1 MPMTSPRFSVV
12 ILAGGQ
18 SRRMGR
24 DKRALPWTP
33 APDGSPRTLL
43 GHVVSEVMLL
53 TDDVVLVA
61 NDDPGV
67 NGVRIV
73 GDLYPRSGSLGGIYS
88 GLAAAAHDL
97 AFVAAADMPFLNP
110 MLILDLVRQASRVD
124 AVVPVT
130 DGRPE
135 PLHAVYR
142 KTVLA
147 PARRQIERRDLK
159 IALVFDAL
167 STVKVPEANVRT
179 LDPDLRSFWNLN
191 TPEEYQRALALA
203 EVRDPGLPT
212 LAVLDSGTE
221 HQSTST

>member
-1 MPMTSPRFSVV
+1 
-12 ILAGGQ
+12 
-18 SRRMGR
+18 MGR

-33 APDGSPRTLL
+33 EPDGSPQTLL
-43 GHVVSEVMLL
+43 GHVVATVSRL
-53 TDDVVLVA
+53 TNDVVLVA

-67 NGVRIV
+67 AGARVV

-110 MLILDLVRQASRVD
+110 MLILDLARRGSRVD

-130 DGRPE
+130 GGRPE

-147 PARRQIERRDLK
+147 PIRRQIERRELK
-159 IALVFDAL
+159 IALIFDAM
-167 STVKVPEANVRT
+167 STVKVPEADVRI

-191 TPEEYQRALALA
+191 TPKEYRRALALT
-203 EVRDPGLPT
+203 EGKS
-212 LAVLDSGTE
+212 SGVA
-221 HQSTST
+221 

>member
-1 MPMTSPRFSVV
+1 MTAPRFSVV

-33 APDGSPRTLL
+33 ASGGSPQTLL
-43 GHVVSEVMLL
+43 GHVVATVSRL
-53 TDDVVLVA
+53 TDDIVLVA

-67 NGVRIV
+67 TGARVV

-88 GLAAAAHDL
+88 GLAAAAYDL

-110 MLILDLVRQASRVD
+110 MLILDLVSRASRVD

-130 DGRPE
+130 GGRPE

-142 KTVLA
+142 KSVLA

-159 IALVFDAL
+159 IALAFDAL
-167 STVKVPEANVRT
+167 STVIVPEADLRR

-191 TPEEYQRALALA
+191 TPEEYQRALAVA
-203 EVRDPGLPT
+203 GDRG
-212 LAVLDSGTE
+212 ARGA
-221 HQSTST
+221 

>member
-1 MPMTSPRFSVV
+1 MTTPRFSVV

-24 DKRALPWTP
+24 DKRGLPWIPTP
-33 APDGSPRTLL
+33 GGSPQTLL
-43 GHVVSEVMLL
+43 GHVVATVSRL

-61 NDDPGV
+61 NDDPSVPGARV
-67 NGVRIV
+67 V
-73 GDLYPRSGSLGGIYS
+73 GDLYSRSGSLGGIYS
-88 GLAAAAHDL
+88 GLAAVAHDL

-110 MLILDLVRQASRVD
+110 LLVLDLVRQASRVD

-130 DGRPE
+130 GGRPE

-147 PARRQIERRDLK
+147 PARRQIERRELK
-159 IALVFDAL
+159 IALLFDAV
-167 STVKVPEANVRT
+167 STVGVPEADLRR

-203 EVRDPGLPT
+203 GGRR
-212 LAVLDSGTE
+212 SGVA
-221 HQSTST
+221 

>member
-1 MPMTSPRFSVV
+1 MTGPRFSVV

-33 APDGSPRTLL
+33 AADGSPQTLL
-43 GHVVSEVMLL
+43 RHVVAAVSRL

-67 NGVRIV
+67 PGARIV

-97 AFVAAADMPFLNP
+97 AFIAAADMPFLNP
-110 MLILDLVRQASRVD
+110 MLINSLAERAVRAD
-124 AVVPVT
+124 AVVPVIE
-130 DGRPE
+130 GRPE

-142 KTVLA
+142 KTVLP
-147 PARRQIERRDLK
+147 PARQRIERRDLK
-159 IALVFDAL
+159 VAPVFDAV
-167 STVKVPEANVRT
+167 STVWVSET
-179 LDPDLRSFWNLN
+179 DLCMLDPDLRSFWNLN
-191 TPEEYQRALALA
+191 TPEDYDRALALA
-203 EVRDPGLPT
+203 GGQ
-212 LAVLDSGTE
+212 DSRIA
-221 HQSTST
+221 

>member
-1 MPMTSPRFSVV
+1 
-12 ILAGGQ
+12 
-18 SRRMGR
+18 MGR

-33 APDGSPRTLL
+33 ASDGSPQTLL
-43 GHVVSEVMLL
+43 GHVVATVSRL
-53 TDDVVLVA
+53 TDDIVLVA

-67 NGVRIV
+67 TGARAV

-124 AVVPVT
+124 AVVPVIG
-130 DGRPE
+130 GRPE
-135 PLHAVYR
+135 PLHTVYR

-147 PARRQIERRDLK
+147 PARRQIERRELK
-159 IALVFDAL
+159 IALVFDAV
-167 STVKVPEANVRT
+167 STVRIPEADLRT

-203 EVRDPGLPT
+203 GGQS
-212 LAVLDSGTE
+212 SGVA
-221 HQSTST
+221 

>member
-1 MPMTSPRFSVV
+1 MTYRRFSVV

-24 DKRALPWTP
+24 DKRALPWMP
-33 APDGSPRTLL
+33 APQGLPQTLL
-43 GHVVSEVMLL
+43 GHVVATASRL
-53 TDDVVLVA
+53 TDDIVLVA

-67 NGVRIV
+67 TGARVV

-130 DGRPE
+130 GGRPE

-147 PARRQIERRDLK
+147 PARRQIDRRELK
-159 IALVFDAL
+159 IALVFNAV
-167 STVKVPEANVRT
+167 STVRVPEADLRM
-179 LDPDLRSFWNLN
+179 LDQDLRSFWNLN

-203 EVRDPGLPT
+203 ADHG
-212 LAVLDSGTE
+212 AGGA
-221 HQSTST
+221 

>member
-1 MPMTSPRFSVV
+1 MTRPRFSAV

-24 DKRALPWTP
+24 DKRALPWMP
-33 APDGSPRTLL
+33 AADGSPQTLL
-43 GHVVSEVMLL
+43 GHVVNTVSRL

-67 NGVRIV
+67 TGARVV

-88 GLAAAAHDL
+88 GLAAVAHDL
-97 AFVAAADMPFLNP
+97 AFIAAADMPFLNP
-110 MLILDLVRQASRVD
+110 TLILDLVGHASRVD

-142 KTVLA
+142 KSVLK
-147 PARRQIERRDLK
+147 PARQRIERRELKVAPVFGAVPTIWVQEKDLR
-159 IALVFDAL
+159 V
-167 STVKVPEANVRT
+167 

-191 TPEEYQRALALA
+191 TPDDYERAVALAG
-203 EVRDPGLPT
+203 RQG
-212 LAVLDSGTE
+212 S
-221 HQSTST
+221 

>member
-1 MPMTSPRFSVV
+1 MTSPRFSVV

-33 APDGSPRTLL
+33 ALDGSPQTLL
-43 GHVVSEVMLL
+43 GHVVATVSRL
-53 TDDVVLVA
+53 TGDVVLVA
-61 NDDPGV
+61 NDDPGIE
-67 NGVRIV
+67 GVRIV

-88 GLAAAAHDL
+88 GLAAVAYDL
-97 AFVAAADMPFLNP
+97 AFIAAADMPFLNP
-110 MLILDLVRQASRVD
+110 TLILDLVGLAARVD

-142 KTVLA
+142 KSVLK
-147 PARRQIERRDLK
+147 PARQRIKRRELK
-159 IALVFDAL
+159 VAPVFDAV
-167 STVKVPEANVRT
+167 STIWVQEHDLRV

-191 TPEEYQRALALA
+191 TPEDYERALALA
-203 EVRDPGLPT
+203 GRLGSRV
-212 LAVLDSGTE
+212 A
-221 HQSTST
+221 

>member
-1 MPMTSPRFSVV
+1 MTDPRFSVV

-33 APDGSPRTLL
+33 ASDGSPQTLL
-43 GHVVSEVMLL
+43 GHVVATVSRL
-53 TDDVVLVA
+53 TNDVVLVA
-61 NDDPGV
+61 NDDPAVTGARV
-67 NGVRIV
+67 V

-110 MLILDLVRQASRVD
+110 MLILDLVGRASRMD

-130 DGRPE
+130 GGRPE

-147 PARRQIERRDLK
+147 PARRQIERRELK
-159 IALVFDAL
+159 IALVFDAV
-167 STVKVPEANVRT
+167 STVEAPEADVRA

-203 EVRDPGLPT
+203 GDHG
-212 LAVLDSGTE
+212 ASGA
-221 HQSTST
+221 

>member
-24 DKRALPWTP
+24 DKRALPWSP
-33 APDGSPRTLL
+33 APDGSPQTLL
-43 GHVVSEVMLL
+43 EHVVATVSRL
-53 TDDVVLVA
+53 TNDVVLVA
-61 NDDPGV
+61 NDDPAVTGARV
-67 NGVRIV
+67 V

-97 AFVAAADMPFLNP
+97 AFVAAADMPFINT

-130 DGRPE
+130 GGRPE

-147 PARRQIERRDLK
+147 PARRLIERRELK
-159 IALVFDAL
+159 IARVFDAV
-167 STVKVPEANVRT
+167 STVKVPEADLRM

-191 TPEEYQRALALA
+191 TPDEYQRALDLSGGQ
-203 EVRDPGLPT
+203 RP
-212 LAVLDSGTE
+212 AVA
-221 HQSTST
+221 

>member
-1 MPMTSPRFSVV
+1 MSGRVTGPRFSVV

-33 APDGSPRTLL
+33 AADGSPQTLL
-43 GHVVSEVMLL
+43 GHVVATVSRL

-67 NGVRIV
+67 AGARVV

-88 GLAAAAHDL
+88 GLAAAAYDL
-97 AFVAAADMPFLNP
+97 AFIAAADMPFLNP
-110 MLILDLVRQASRVD
+110 TLILDLIGQGAHAD

-130 DGRPE
+130 SGRPE

-142 KTVLA
+142 KAVQA
-147 PARRQIERRDLK
+147 PARRQIERRELK
-159 IALVFDAL
+159 IALVFEAV
-167 STVKVPEANVRT
+167 STVRVPEANVRL
-179 LDPDLRSFWNLN
+179 LDPDLQSFWNLN
-191 TPEEYQRALALA
+191 TPEDYQRALVSAGSQ
-203 EVRDPGLPT
+203 E
-212 LAVLDSGTE
+212 SGVA
-221 HQSTST
+221 

>member
-1 MPMTSPRFSVV
+1 MTSPRFSIV

-24 DKRALPWTP
+24 DKRALPWVTTP
-33 APDGSPRTLL
+33 GGSPQTVL
-43 GHVVSEVMLL
+43 GHVVATVSRL
-53 TDDVVLVA
+53 TEDIVLVA

-67 NGVRIV
+67 TGARVV

-110 MLILDLVRQASRVD
+110 TLILDLVGQASRVD

-130 DGRPE
+130 GGRPE

-142 KTVLA
+142 KAVLA
-147 PARRQIERRDLK
+147 PARRQIERRELK
-159 IALVFDAL
+159 IALVFDAV
-167 STVKVPEANVRT
+167 STVRVPEADLRM
-179 LDPDLRSFWNLN
+179 LDQDLRSFWNLN

-203 EVRDPGLPT
+203 EDHG
-212 LAVLDSGTE
+212 AGGA
-221 HQSTST
+221 

>member
-1 MPMTSPRFSVV
+1 MTAPRFSVV

-24 DKRALPWTP
+24 DKRALPWAP
-33 APDGSPRTLL
+33 AADGSPQTLL
-43 GHVVSEVMLL
+43 GHVVATVSRL

-67 NGVRIV
+67 TGARVV

-97 AFVAAADMPFLNP
+97 AFVAAADMPFLSP
-110 MLILDLVRQASRVD
+110 PLILDLVGQASRAD

-130 DGRPE
+130 GGRPE

-147 PARRQIERRDLK
+147 PARRQIERRELK
-159 IALVFDAL
+159 IALVFNGM
-167 STVKVPEANVRT
+167 STVEVPEAEVRR

-191 TPEEYQRALALA
+191 TPEEYQRALVLA
-203 EVRDPGLPT
+203 EDHG
-212 LAVLDSGTE
+212 AGGA
-221 HQSTST
+221 